1 MEQVIKVRSK
11 DTEVLYC
18 LNRSSAAQSLYHQLP
33 LRLKIEDYSH
43 DEKIFYPKKLSIGNT
58 AKANARKGT
67 LAYYEPW
74 GNVVLFYKDFG
85 MAAGLYELGIVREG
99 EREIES
105 LRGMVSIEVVKM
117 EERQ

>member
-43 DEKIFYPKKLSIGNT
+43 DEKIFYPKKLSIGNRQKQMQEKEHWPIMNLG
-58 AKANARKGT
+58 AMLSCFIRT
-67 LAYYEPW
+67 LAWQQVYMNSE
-74 GNVVLFYKDFG
+74 
-85 MAAGLYELGIVREG
+85 LYGKVK
-99 EREIES
+99 ER
-105 LRGMVSIEVVKM
+105 
-117 EERQ
+117 